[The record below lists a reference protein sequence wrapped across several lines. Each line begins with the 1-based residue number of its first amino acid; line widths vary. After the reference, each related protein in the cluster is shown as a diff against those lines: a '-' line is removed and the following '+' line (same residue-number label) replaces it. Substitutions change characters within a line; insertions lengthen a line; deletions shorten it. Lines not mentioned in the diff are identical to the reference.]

1 MAKYCIFPNCP
12 AAGVPHVIWHSPSRS
27 ACAKLIGRR
36 HDMRRWWLLAGILD
50 LLMVTGLEA
59 SDVQTLL
66 S

>member
-1 MAKYCIFPNCP
+1 
-12 AAGVPHVIWHSPSRS
+12 
-27 ACAKLIGRR
+27 
-36 HDMRRWWLLAGILD
+36 MRRWWLLAGILD